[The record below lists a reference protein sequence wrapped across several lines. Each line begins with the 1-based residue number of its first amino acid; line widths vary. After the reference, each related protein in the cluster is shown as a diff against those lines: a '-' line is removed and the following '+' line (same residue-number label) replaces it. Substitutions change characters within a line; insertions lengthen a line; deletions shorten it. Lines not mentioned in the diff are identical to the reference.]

1 MSKFSRLAWFGHKP
15 VRILVGALLATTVV
29 SVSGTGA
36 VLAQQPAGQTGN
48 TISVGQ
54 LLMQYPMGGPEM
66 ISRVRELGLDP
77 ANLSALIG
85 LLDNAN
91 ITMGQKTAL
100 AAGLAQA
107 ARIALR
113 ANQTY
118 SFQIQTAVVNTKN
131 KDGTPDKE
139 FQDAFAA
146 VLGEQPIGAGGGGG
160 GGGGGGVGGQTNALG
175 TGAPTGSAVGIGGP
189 GTENGAFSY
198 TASTGAAVGPSSGS
212 TTTNTTTSTSTP

>member
-1 MSKFSRLAWFGHKP
+1 MSKFSSLAWFGHKP

-36 VLAQQPAGQTGN
+36 VLAQQPPGQT
-48 TISVGQ
+48 TAITPGQ
-54 LLMQYPMGGPEM
+54 LLMQYPDGGPEM

-118 SFQIQTAVVNTKN
+118 SFQIQTAVVNTKH

-146 VLGEQPIGAGGGGG
+146 VLGEQPIGAGGGAGG
-160 GGGGGGVGGQTNALG
+160 GGGGAVGGQTNPLG
-175 TGAPTGSAVGIGGP
+175 TGIAAGGAEGIGNG
-189 GTENGAFSY
+189 GTANGAFSY
-198 TASTGAAVGPSSGS
+198 TSAVGGAVGPSAG
-212 TTTNTTTSTSTP
+212 TTNTTTTSTSTP